1 MAYIKIV
8 YGTCGGNTEITSEKV
23 KILLEEYGHKVD
35 LFRAKTAKPTDL
47 LGADLLILASP
58 TYGHGLLENYMDKF
72 VASCNKSINQE
83 LSGQLTAV
91 IGLGNSTYDH
101 DYFLESAKI
110 LSEFLIYKG
119 SDLILEPLLIS
130 KSPIPFFKKVVPEWV
145 KKINDKLSN
154 ND

>member
-8 YGTCGGNTEITSEKV
+8 YGTCGGNTEITCEKV
-23 KILLEEYGHKVD
+23 KILFEEYGHKVD
-35 LFRAKTAKPTDL
+35 LYRAKTAIPTDV
-47 LGADLLILASP
+47 LGSDLLILASP

-72 VASCNKSINQE
+72 IANCGKTLIKE
-83 LSGQLTAV
+83 LSGQSAAV
-91 IGLGNSTYDH
+91 IGLGNSLYDQ

-110 LSEFLIYKG
+110 LSDFLVSKG
-119 SDLILEPLLIS
+119 ANLVLEPLLIS

-145 KKINDKLSN
+145 NKINDKLSN